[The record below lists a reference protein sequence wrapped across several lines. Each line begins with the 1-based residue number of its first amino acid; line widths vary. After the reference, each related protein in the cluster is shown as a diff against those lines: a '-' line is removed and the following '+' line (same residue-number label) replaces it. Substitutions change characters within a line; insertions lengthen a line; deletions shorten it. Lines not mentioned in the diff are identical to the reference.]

1 MTTDYPIVG
10 ADKDLWGDKLND
22 VLARIE
28 AKADDAVSAA
38 VAAGDNASMALAT
51 PRTAAATAQTA
62 ASDAAASAAAAA
74 TSAAAAAATSDTA
87 LASALV
93 AEGSQTQTVLNATYA
108 RRVTATDTLFAT
120 LDEGTRSTGIQV
132 LSDSTGNENWE
143 WPYLIGAAIGA
154 DHPDYTVR
162 WRTWSD
168 ATQDYAAPV
177 TIQSGAAGDRYM
189 DLVNGS
195 NPRRLANAA
204 APHLTGTID
213 VRMDLEAADWT
224 PANSYGSTILVS
236 EAGGTGNWGWYFS
249 INTSGVL
256 QFVGS
261 TNGTD
266 LDVIMN
272 ANAVTGLTDGAR
284 SWVRCV
290 FTPNDGAGNRTA
302 KFYRSTD
309 GITWTQIGTTV
320 TTAGAVVLSDRI
332 AASTNSAYLLGGVGA
347 ATNSTAFKFYEVDIR
362 DGENGPGIVPRL
374 PDLWSVFG
382 AGTTQPV
389 VGAPILTITSGA
401 HPGATISYLD
411 DATRKKRLTPDY
423 GNAVA
428 FLSASHNQTRSTGR
442 VWYAEFLAWVNSVRT
457 LLGVPLVAVT
467 QNPQRAAATYSAEH
481 ARRRLELVGFG
492 PGMAV
497 HVIDTYAAFLA
508 NPAWSTELM
517 ADDVHPNAAGQAV
530 WRDAVLAAF

>member
-1 MTTDYPIVG
+1 MAQRIQVRRGTAAQWASANP
-10 ADKDLWGDKLND
+10 
-22 VLARIE
+22 VLADGEPGLAVDTGELRVG
-28 AKADDAVSAA
+28 DGVSAWLSLPIP
-38 VAAGDNASMALAT
+38 NRAS
-51 PRTAAATAQTA
+51 
-62 ASDAAASAAAAA
+62 
-74 TSAAAAAATSDTA
+74 
-87 LASALV
+87 
-93 AEGSQTQTVLNATYA
+93 LNATYA
-108 RRVTATDTLFAT
+108 PRTTGTEALLMT
-120 LDEGTRSTGIQV
+120 LDGGERSTAVQV
-132 LSDSTGNENWE
+132 LSDSTGNESWE
-143 WPYLIGAAIGA
+143 WPYLLGAALGA
-154 DHPDYTVR
+154 DHLDYTVQ

-204 APHLTGTID
+204 VPHLTGAID
-213 VRMDLEAADWT
+213 VRMDMWAADWT
-224 PANSYGSTILVS
+224 PANSFGSTILVS

-249 INTSGVL
+249 INTAGVL

-272 ANAVTGLTDGAR
+272 ANAVIGLTDGTR

-290 FTPNDGAGNRTA
+290 FIPNDGAGNRVA
-302 KFYRSTD
+302 KFYRSAD
-309 GITWTQIGTTV
+309 GITWTQVGTTV
-320 TTAGAVVLSDRI
+320 TTAGAVTLSDRI
-332 AASTNSAYLLGGVGA
+332 AAGSSYFLGGTGA
-347 ATNSTAFKFYEVDIR
+347 ATNSTAFRIYEVDIR
-362 DGENGPGIVPRL
+362 DGENGPSVVPRL
-374 PDLWSVFG
+374 PDLWATFG
-382 AGTTQPV
+382 AGLTHPV
-389 VGAPILTITSGA
+389 LGAPILTIVSGA

-411 DATRKKRLTPDY
+411 EATRRKRLTPDF
-423 GNAVA
+423 GQAVA
-428 FLSASHNQTRSTGR
+428 VLSCSHNQTRTIGR
-442 VWYAEFLAWVNSVRT
+442 AWYTQFLAWVESVRAT
-457 LLGVPLVAVT
+457 LGVPLLAVT
-467 QNPQRAAATYSAEH
+467 QNPQRAAALYTAEH